1 MTTDKKISQDT
12 KLNPFLIVRPILDIS
27 TDKIDNGQQ
36 TIVLVVDDLDD
47 WEESQ
52 VDTVR
57 FVAEVNAT
65 LRTCYTVWVNDQ
77 IWARFDS
84 RGTCNAQEQAWFLQS
99 TQTLASLREE
109 ASAGR
114 HQDKKSL
121 MLGVAKA
128 TFAGSFV

>member
-1 MTTDKKISQDT
+1 MTTKISQDP
-12 KLNPFLIVRPILDIS
+12 KLNPFLIVRPILDI
-27 TDKIDNGQQ
+27 TTNKIDNGQE
-36 TIVLVVDDLDD
+36 TIVRLVDDLDD

-65 LRTCYTVWVNDQ
+65 LRTGYTVWVNDQ

-109 ASAGR
+109 ASMVR
-114 HQDKKSL
+114 FEDKKAE
-121 MLGVAKA
+121 MLTTAKA